1 MYAALIGSYSTLRTA
16 PHNRIVLG
24 RAEALHSPG
33 NLWKAGSPHARPSSA
48 GIAAVSARLSPMD
61 LKFALR
67 SLRKNAGFTLLAV
80 LVMGLGIGANTA
92 MFSVVNSVLL
102 KPLDYRDPD
111 RIVTLSSLSKT
122 RGSHYQVSGP
132 DFHDWHD
139 QSTAFSEMGR
149 YDNDDET
156 AIQTRSGAEY
166 GSTAEVTPEFFRVF
180 EVEPAIGRLFRPEE
194 SQTGSAGAVTISY
207 SYWQSHFGA
216 DPGVLGQTLRMA
228 GRTFPIVGVLP
239 PRFHFPGKT
248 DIWMPANTVFPENT
262 SRSAG
267 NYRVVARLKP
277 EVTLEQAQSQM
288 SAIGMR
294 LEQLYPATNRNRGV
308 AVTGMRDEIVGDVRT
323 TLYLLLGAVSLVL
336 LIACANM
343 ANLLLAKATSRTRE
357 MAIRAAMGASRGR
370 IVRQLITESMVL
382 AVASGIAGLL
392 LAIWG
397 SSALVAIA
405 PQDVPRLAETRIDG
419 WVLAFT
425 FGVSVLASLLFGL
438 APAIQASRVDLND
451 SLKQGTARSVGGGA
465 GRIRAGLVV
474 AEIALSV
481 VLLTGAGLLMKS
493 FVAMHNVTLGFHPE
507 NVLVM
512 GANVP
517 ASDLESQRRAAR
529 FYRDLATDIAALP
542 GVSAAGITWSPP
554 GHVGSWGGYWIDHP
568 PAGEL
573 SVSAPQAVFSLM
585 APGTFA
591 TLGIPLRRGRDFND
605 GDGYDAPF
613 TAVINDALARE
624 AFAGQDPIGRS
635 ILCGFDRESMKGM
648 KIVGVVGDIRQDG
661 PARPPRPE
669 IIMAYQQ
676 HPGRAGSMNFVVRT
690 AADPTTLVETIR
702 RKTRAASPE
711 VPVKFTTLETLLA
724 DDVAAPRFR
733 TLLLGIFAGLA
744 VCLAMAG
751 VYGVMAYVVGQR
763 ANEIGLRMALGA
775 SPGKV
780 MRLVLGQGLALAA
793 IGLAIGLTGSVAATR
808 LLTKMLFEVK
818 PSDPMTYAGVVIVL
832 AVVALAAS
840 YIPARRATQ
849 VDPLV
854 ALRQE

>member
-1 MYAALIGSYSTLRTA
+1 
-16 PHNRIVLG
+16 
-24 RAEALHSPG
+24 
-33 NLWKAGSPHARPSSA
+33 
-48 GIAAVSARLSPMD
+48 MD

-111 RIVTLSSLSKT
+111 SIVTLSSLSKT

-149 YDNDDET
+149 YDSDDET

-166 GSTAEVTPEFFRVF
+166 GSAAEVTPEFFRVF
-180 EVEPAIGRLFRPEE
+180 AVEPSFGRLFTPEE
-194 SQTGSAGAVTISY
+194 VQPGSPGAVVISY
-207 SYWQSHFGA
+207 SFWQNHFGA
-216 DPGVLGQTLRMA
+216 DPGALGETLGQTLLMA
-228 GRTFPIVGVLP
+228 GKAFPIVGVLP
-239 PRFHFPGKT
+239 PRFHFPDKT
-248 DIWMPANTVFPENT
+248 DIWLPANTVFPENT
-262 SRSAG
+262 SRSAA
-267 NYRVVARLKP
+267 NYHVVARLKP
-277 EVTLEQAQSQM
+277 EFTLEQAQSQM
-288 SAIGMR
+288 SAIGAR
-294 LEQLYPATNRNRGV
+294 LEQQYPATNRNRSV
-308 AVTGMRDEIVGDVRT
+308 AVNRMRDEIVGDVRT

-343 ANLLLAKATSRTRE
+343 ANLLLARATSRTRE
-357 MAIRAAMGASRGR
+357 MAIRAAVGASRGR

-405 PQDVPRLAETRIDG
+405 PKDVPRLAETSIDG
-419 WVLAFT
+419 RVLAFT

-438 APAIQASRVDLND
+438 APAIHASKVDLNH
-451 SLKQGTARSVGGGA
+451 SLKQGAARSVGGGA
-465 GRIRAGLVV
+465 GRMRAALVV

-481 VLLTGAGLLMKS
+481 ILLAGAGLLMKS
-493 FVAMHNVTLGFHPE
+493 FVAMHNVELGFRPE

-512 GANVP
+512 GASVP
-517 ASDLESQRRAAR
+517 ASDLESRLRGAR
-529 FYRDLATDIAALP
+529 FYRDLVAEVAALP
-542 GVSAAGITWSPP
+542 GVSAAGATWNPP
-554 GHVGSWGGYWIDHP
+554 GHVGSWGGYWIDHLP
-568 PAGEL
+568 TGEL
-573 SVSAPQAVFSLM
+573 SVTAPQAVFSFM

-591 TLGIPLRRGRDFND
+591 TLGIPLKRGRDFND
-605 GDGYDAPF
+605 SDIYDAPF
-613 TAVINDALARE
+613 TAVINESLAGTS
-624 AFAGQDPIGRS
+624 FAGQDPIGRS
-635 ILCGFDRESMKGM
+635 IFCGFDSKKGM
-648 KIVGVVGDIRQDG
+648 RIVGVVGDVRQYG
-661 PARPPRPE
+661 PARPPGPE
-669 IIMAYQQ
+669 IIMPYQQ
-676 HPGRAGSMNFVVRT
+676 HPGPATSMSVVVRT
-690 AADPTTLVETIR
+690 AANPTGLFETVR
-702 RKTRAASPE
+702 RKAQAASPD
-711 VPVKFTTLETLLA
+711 VPVKFTTLETVLA
-724 DDVAAPRFR
+724 EDVAAPRFR

-751 VYGVMAYVVGQR
+751 VYGVMAYAVGQR

-793 IGLAIGLTGSVAATR
+793 IGLAIGLAGAMAATR

-818 PSDPMTYAGVVIVL
+818 PGDPMTYASVVIL
-832 AVVALAAS
+832 LGLVALAAS

-849 VDPLV
+849 VDPLA